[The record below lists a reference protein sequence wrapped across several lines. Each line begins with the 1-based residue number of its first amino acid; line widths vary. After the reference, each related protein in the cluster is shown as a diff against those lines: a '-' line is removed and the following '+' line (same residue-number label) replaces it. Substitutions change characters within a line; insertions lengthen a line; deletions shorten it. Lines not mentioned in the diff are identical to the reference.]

1 MFQKQHRR
9 NGMAEIQPKV
19 GDTVS
24 FSKTITETDVYLFAG
39 ITGDFYE
46 LHMNKVFAE
55 SAPMGK
61 QIAHGV
67 IAMGLASTVATNIQ
81 KKYGYWTPAVLY
93 GYDKVRF
100 IKPIFFGDTLTA
112 HQTVTEFDPATNKMV
127 SKVEVFNQRGDI
139 VLAAQCLQKF
149 MI

>member
-1 MFQKQHRR
+1 MTAIKP
-9 NGMAEIQPKV
+9 AV
-19 GDTVS
+19 GDTTS

-46 LHMNKVFAE
+46 LHMNKVYAE
-55 SAPMGK
+55 AAPMGR

-100 IKPIFFGDTLTA
+100 IKPIYFGAPLPA
-112 HQTVTEFDPATNKMV
+112 HQTVTEFDPATDKMV
-127 SKVEVFNQRGDI
+127 SQVAVF
-139 VLAAQCLQKF
+139 
-149 MI
+149 

>member
-1 MFQKQHRR
+1 MSSNK
-9 NGMAEIQPKV
+9 PTV
-19 GDTVS
+19 GDTIS

-46 LHMNKVFAE
+46 LHMNKEFAAK
-55 SAPMGK
+55 APMGK

-81 KKYGYWTPAVLY
+81 KKYAYWTPAVLY
-93 GYDKVRF
+93 GYDRVRF
-100 IKPIFFGDTLTA
+100 IKPTFFGDTLTA
-112 HQTVTEFDPATNKMV
+112 TQTVTEFDPATNKMISAV
-127 SKVEVFNQRGDI
+127 TVVNQREEV

-149 MI
+149 ME

>member
-1 MFQKQHRR
+1 
-9 NGMAEIQPKV
+9 MADIKPNV

-39 ITGDFYE
+39 ITGDFFE
-46 LHMNKVFAE
+46 LHMNKVYAE
-55 SAPMGK
+55 AAPMGR

-81 KKYGYWTPAVLY
+81 KKYGYWIPAVLY

-100 IKPIFFGDTLTA
+100 IKPIYFGDTLTA
-112 HQTVTEFDPATNKMV
+112 NQTVSEFDPETNKMV
-127 SKVEVFNQRGDI
+127 SKVEVFNQRNEL

-149 MI
+149 ML

>member
-1 MFQKQHRR
+1 
-9 NGMAEIQPKV
+9 MADIKPQV

-55 SAPMGK
+55 NAPMGR

-67 IAMGLASTVATNIQ
+67 IAMGLASTVATNIM
-81 KKYGYWTPAVLY
+81 KKYGYWVPAVLY
-93 GYDKVRF
+93 GYDKTRF

-112 HQTVTEFDPATNKMV
+112 HQTVTEFDPETNKMV
-127 SKVEVFNQRGDI
+127 SKVEVFNQRGEI

-149 MI
+149 MV

>member
-1 MFQKQHRR
+1 MSDTRP
-9 NGMAEIQPKV
+9 AI

-46 LHMNKVFAE
+46 LHMNREFAK
-55 SAPMGK
+55 SAPMG
-61 QIAHGV
+61 QPIAHGV

-93 GYDKVRF
+93 GYDRVRF
-100 IKPIFFGDTLTA
+100 INPIFFGDTLTA
-112 HQTVTEFDPATNKMV
+112 HQTVTEFDPESAKMV
-127 SKVEVFNQRGDI
+127 SKVEVFNQRNEI
-139 VLAAQCLQKF
+139 VLAAQCIQKF
-149 MI
+149 M

>member
-1 MFQKQHRR
+1 
-9 NGMAEIQPKV
+9 MADTKPKT
-19 GDTVS
+19 GDTIS

-46 LHMNKVFAE
+46 LHMNRVYAE

-93 GYDKVRF
+93 GYDRVRF
-100 IKPIFFGDTLTA
+100 TKPIFFGDTLTA
-112 HQTVTEFDPATNKMV
+112 HQTVTEFDPETNKMV
-127 SKVEVFNQRGDI
+127 SKVEVVNQRGET

-149 MI
+149 MS

>member
-1 MFQKQHRR
+1 
-9 NGMAEIQPKV
+9 MADIKPTV
-19 GDTVS
+19 GDRVS

-46 LHMNKVFAE
+46 LHMNKVYAE
-55 SAPMGK
+55 AAPMGR

-81 KKYGYWTPAVLY
+81 KKYEYWTPAVLY

-100 IKPIFFGDTLTA
+100 IKPIYFGDTLTA
-112 HQTVTEFDPATNKMV
+112 HQTVSEFDPETNKMV
-127 SKVEVFNQRGDI
+127 SKIEVFNQRNEI

-149 MI
+149 ML

>member
-1 MFQKQHRR
+1 
-9 NGMAEIQPKV
+9 MADIKPNV

-39 ITGDFYE
+39 ITGDFFE
-46 LHMNKVFAE
+46 LHMNKVYAE
-55 SAPMGK
+55 AAPMGR

-81 KKYGYWTPAVLY
+81 KKYGYWIPAVLY

-100 IKPIFFGDTLTA
+100 IKPIYFGDTLTA
-112 HQTVTEFDPATNKMV
+112 HQTVAEFDSETNKMV
-127 SKVEVFNQRGDI
+127 SKVEVFNQRNEI

-149 MI
+149 M

>member
-1 MFQKQHRR
+1 MTERKP
-9 NGMAEIQPKV
+9 MA

-67 IAMGLASTVATNIQ
+67 LALGLASTVATNIQ
-81 KKYGYWTPAVLY
+81 KKYGYWISAVLY

-100 IKPIFFGDTLTA
+100 INPIFFGDTLTA
-112 HQTVTEFDPATNKMV
+112 HQTVSGFDPETNKMV
-127 SKVEVFNQRGDI
+127 SAIEVFNQRGDI
-139 VLAAQCLQKF
+139 VLAASCLQKF
-149 MI
+149 MR

>member
-1 MFQKQHRR
+1 
-9 NGMAEIQPKV
+9 MAENKPNI
-19 GDTVS
+19 GDTMS

-81 KKYGYWTPAVLY
+81 KKYEYWAPAVLY
-93 GYDKVRF
+93 GYDRVRF
-100 IKPIFFGDTLTA
+100 TKPIFFGDTLTA
-112 HQTVTEFDPATNKMV
+112 HQTVIEFDPLTNKMV
-127 SKVEVFNQRGDI
+127 SKVEVFNQRCET

-149 MI
+149 MV

>member
-1 MFQKQHRR
+1 MTGAKP
-9 NGMAEIQPKV
+9 NI

-46 LHMNKVFAE
+46 LHMNKVYAE
-55 SAPMGK
+55 AAPMGR

-100 IKPIFFGDTLTA
+100 IKPVYFGDTLTA
-112 HQTVTEFDPATNKMV
+112 RQTVAEFEPETNKMV
-127 SKVEVFNQRGDI
+127 SKVEVFNQRDEI

-149 MI
+149 ML

>member
-1 MFQKQHRR
+1 
-9 NGMAEIQPKV
+9 MADIKPNI

-39 ITGDFYE
+39 ITGDFFE
-46 LHMNKVFAE
+46 LHMNKVYAE
-55 SAPMGK
+55 AAPMGR

-81 KKYGYWTPAVLY
+81 KKYGYWIPAVLY

-100 IKPIFFGDTLTA
+100 IKPIYFGDTLTA
-112 HQTVTEFDPATNKMV
+112 TQTVSEFDPETNKMV
-127 SKVEVFNQRGDI
+127 SKVEVFNQRNEI

-149 MI
+149 MQ

>member
-1 MFQKQHRR
+1 MTSIK
-9 NGMAEIQPKV
+9 PKP

-24 FSKTITETDVYLFAG
+24 FSKTISETDVYLFAG

-55 SAPMGK
+55 AAPIGR

-81 KKYGYWTPAVLY
+81 KKHQYWAPAVLY
-93 GYDKVRF
+93 GYDRVRF

-112 HQTVTEFDPATNKMV
+112 HQTVLEFDPATDKMT
-127 SKVEVFNQRGDI
+127 SQVEVFNQRGEI

-149 MI
+149 LA

>member
-1 MFQKQHRR
+1 MSDRKPQ
-9 NGMAEIQPKV
+9 V

-46 LHMNKVFAE
+46 LHMNREYAE
-55 SAPMGK
+55 KAPMGK
-61 QIAHGV
+61 QVAHGV
-67 IAMGLASTVATNIQ
+67 IALGLASTVATNIMT
-81 KKYGYWTPAVLY
+81 KFDYWARAVLY

-100 IKPIFFGDTLTA
+100 VKPIFFGDTLTA
-112 HQTVTEFDPATNKMV
+112 RQTVSEFDPATNKMV
-127 SKVEVFNQRGDI
+127 SKVEVVNQRGET

-149 MI
+149 LE